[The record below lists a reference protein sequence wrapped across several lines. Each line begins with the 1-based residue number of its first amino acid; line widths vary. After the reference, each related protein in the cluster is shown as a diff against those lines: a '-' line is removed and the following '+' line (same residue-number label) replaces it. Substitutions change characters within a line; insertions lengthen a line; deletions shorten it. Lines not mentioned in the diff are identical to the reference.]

1 MPGTPIPCQRDK
13 YMDISI
19 IVTVYNKAEFL
30 GRCLDSLLT
39 QKFDGTFEVIAVDD
53 ASTDGSLPILEDYAK
68 REKNFRLIALPENR
82 RQAHARAS
90 GMAEARGDF
99 ILHIDADDWML
110 PGALERIHGRLRE
123 TGADVLVF
131 NFIRA
136 RADGET
142 IHPRP
147 IREESV
153 TRDRFAVVK
162 YFLGGAVTKAV
173 RRELTGDMEAAG
185 ADINTTEDLLYCLEI
200 LLRASV
206 ICLIPDEFYVYYINR
221 ESVTYTTPAHRYLS
235 NQEVVLRVLDRIL
248 ASHPRDRRLVRKILD
263 FVEKWIYAVLAE
275 SWFGK
280 KEKQQMTEGLQEAF
294 SLYPE
299 FTEKDLRK
307 LRAAFRGRIPSL
319 LQFLRHFGLRSTV
332 GMVIRGLGIRTAVIR

>member
-1 MPGTPIPCQRDK
+1 
-13 YMDISI
+13 MDFSI
-19 IVTVYNKAEFL
+19 IVTVYNKAEL
-30 GRCLDSLLT
+30 LSRCLDSLLE
-39 QKFDGTFEVIAVDD
+39 QQFSGTFEIIAVND
-53 ASTDGSLPILEDYAK
+53 ASTDGSLRILEEYAK
-68 REKNFRLIALPENR
+68 REENFSLVALPENR
-82 RQAHARAS
+82 KQAHARAR

-99 ILHIDADDWML
+99 ILHMDADDWML
-110 PGALERIHGRLRE
+110 EGALERIHGKLEE

-147 IREESV
+147 IREEGL
-153 TRDRFAVVK
+153 TRDRYAVAK
-162 YFLGGAVTKAV
+162 YFMGGAVTKAV
-173 RRELTGDMEAAG
+173 RRELTVDMEAAG
-185 ADINTTEDLLYCLEI
+185 ADINTTEDLLYCVEI

-221 ESVTYTTPAHRYLS
+221 ESVTFTTPADRYLS

-248 ASHPRDRRLVRKILD
+248 ACHSRDRRLVRVILN

-275 SWFGK
+275 SWFVK
-280 KEKQQMTEGLQEAF
+280 KEKQEMAEGLQEAF
-294 SLYPE
+294 ALFPE
-299 FTEKDLRK
+299 FTEKDLRN

-319 LQFLRHFGLRSTV
+319 LQFLRHFGLRSTA
-332 GMVIRGLGIRTAVIR
+332 GMVLRGFGLRATVI